1 MLNLIV
7 VCMQHIYFILRP
19 FLNVMNENYTIS
31 CTDKKIKFSLKE
43 IVYGNDVNWN
53 DVAEPV
59 STFKLL
65 LTE

>member
-1 MLNLIV
+1 
-7 VCMQHIYFILRP
+7 
-19 FLNVMNENYTIS
+19 MNENYTIS